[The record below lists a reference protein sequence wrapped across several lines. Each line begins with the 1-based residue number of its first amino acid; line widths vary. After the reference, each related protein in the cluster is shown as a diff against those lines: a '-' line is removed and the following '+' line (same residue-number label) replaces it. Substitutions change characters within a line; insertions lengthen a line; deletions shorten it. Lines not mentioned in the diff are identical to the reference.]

1 MYVCVCKCCV
11 YVYMYVYIYICVCVC
26 MCMYVY
32 IYIYIY
38 IYIALINIY
47 GINILM
53 CFMFCKTYMLK
64 VEIVYFCK
72 YDLEK
77 TSF

>member
-1 MYVCVCKCCV
+1 M
-11 YVYMYVYIYICVCVC
+11 CVCVC
-26 MCMYVY
+26 VVCMYICVY
-32 IYIYIY
+32 IYIYVCVYVYVY
-38 IYIALINIY
+38 IYTALINIY

-77 TSF
+77 TFF

>member
-1 MYVCVCKCCV
+1 MCACVCCV
-11 YVYMYVYIYICVCVC
+11 YVYMYVYIYMCVC

-38 IYIALINIY
+38 IALINIY
-47 GINILM
+47 AINILM

-77 TSF
+77 TFF